1 MDQLIKEPRSKSLK
15 TKFVNPKIASKLVRK
30 YKRDRG
36 KFEIQIEL
44 PHLRIINRHEN
55 METALP
61 DYEKMLKMLGK
72 GTPEEISEFK
82 ETLFA

>member
-1 MDQLIKEPRSKSLK
+1 
-15 TKFVNPKIASKLVRK
+15 
-30 YKRDRG
+30 
-36 KFEIQIEL
+36 
-44 PHLRIINRHEN
+44 